1 MTENPTPPISLA
13 DKPRGAAFEV
23 ADLDFAYPGG
33 QTVFRA
39 LSLGASPGEFI
50 ALVGPSGCGKT
61 TLVNLLS
68 GFLVPSAGR
77 ITIGSQAVAPELPAL
92 GYVFQTPQLFP
103 WLDVLDNVCFG
114 LRMRRNGDPAANRQ
128 KARHFLALVGLE
140 DVAGKHPHQLSGGMQ
155 QRVALARALVLEP
168 TLLLMDEPF
177 AALDAITRAGL
188 NDQLLRLAGELG
200 QTVVFITHDVEEAVY
215 LADRV
220 LVLGMA
226 PDGIVCDLLIDLPR
240 PRGQRATRQ
249 HPRYAEAC
257 ATLIERIT
265 AIIARAPG
273 RILEASGAQPP

>member
-1 MTENPTPPISLA
+1 MPENPTSFA
-13 DKPRGAAFEV
+13 SRAGRARGAAFAVE
-23 ADLDFAYPGG
+23 DLHFAYPTG
-33 QTVFRA
+33 QPVFRS
-39 LSLGASPGEFI
+39 LSLQARAGEFI
-50 ALVGPSGCGKT
+50 TLVGPSGCGKT

-68 GFLVPSAGR
+68 GFLAPGGGR
-77 ITIGSQAVAPELPAL
+77 ITIDSQPVSPELPAL
-92 GYVFQTPQLFP
+92 GYVFQSPQLFP

-114 LRMRRNGDPAANRQ
+114 LRMRRNGDLSACRQ
-128 KARHFLALVGLE
+128 KARQFLALVGLE
-140 DVAGKHPHQLSGGMQ
+140 GAAGRHPHQLSGGMQ

-215 LADRV
+215 LANRV

-226 PDGIVCDLLIDLPR
+226 PDGIACELTIDLPR
-240 PRGQRATRQ
+240 PRSQRATRQ

-257 ATLIERIT
+257 TILMERIS
-265 AIIARAPG
+265 AIIASAPG
-273 RILEASGAQPP
+273 RILGGSGVQAP